1 MALYAEIRSSMESR
15 GTSFKEAM
23 RELFSM
29 EMLAL
34 NVNREV
40 YTTFCTLSSQ
50 LDLILETDYI
60 NGMAYIERKHHQEQK
75 AAKAA
80 MESKQPTTD
89 APPPPPPPAK
99 GKRSKDATAV
109 QAKRRKM

>member
-50 LDLILETDYI
+50 LNLILETDYI
-60 NGMAYIERKHHQEQK
+60 NGMAYIERKHQQDQK
-75 AAKAA
+75 AAK
-80 MESKQPTTD
+80 ESKA
-89 APPPPPPPAK
+89 APPPPPAAK
-99 GKRSKDATAV
+99 T
-109 QAKRRKM
+109 QQTRKQYT

>member
-15 GTSFKEAM
+15 GTSFKEAV

-34 NVNREV
+34 NVNREA

-50 LDLILETDYI
+50 LNLIG
-60 NGMAYIERKHHQEQK
+60 N
-75 AAKAA
+75 
-80 MESKQPTTD
+80 
-89 APPPPPPPAK
+89 
-99 GKRSKDATAV
+99 
-109 QAKRRKM
+109 